1 MKNTLQLEGVTLTV
15 QPKMNIPPRH
25 QSTQREMENDHD
37 LDERSIQQVRSECE
51 EELIMGGQVCDR
63 QTLDFNLDKSGE
75 THVKYVESVD
85 YRGREGEEQT
95 SGFASARITEARGWR
110 NI

>member
-1 MKNTLQLEGVTLTV
+1 MKNILQLEGATLTV
-15 QPKMNIPPRH
+15 HPNLIIPPRH
-25 QSTQREMENDHD
+25 QSTQREMGNDHNP
-37 LDERSIQQVRSECE
+37 DERIIQQVRSECE
-51 EELIMGGQVCDR
+51 EELRMGGQVCER

-85 YRGREGEEQT
+85 YCGREGEEQT
-95 SGFASARITEARGWR
+95 SGFASARITKAGGWC